1 MSIDDE
7 IASLESRRDACLSAI
22 DNRVEKVIHDTR
34 ETLSITNFVRR
45 FPYAAIGAAVSAGL
59 LASGSQK
66 KIWVMLSRLVGSAVR
81 QRHAAA
87 DASPAETPS
96 PPQPAASD
104 KNSTSHRDGFWQH
117 VAPMAQAAVPL
128 LLERVP
134 WGKIR
139 QSIKARSRRPADS
152 ANESPSS
159 HDD

>member
-22 DNRVEKVIHDTR
+22 DGRVEKVIHDTR

-81 QRHAAA
+81 HRHAVA
-87 DASPAETPS
+87 DAPPVETPA
-96 PPQPAASD
+96 PPQPPVSD
-104 KNSTSHRDGFWQH
+104 KKSTSQGDGFWQH
-117 VAPMAQAAVPL
+117 VAPVAQAAVPL

-139 QSIKARSRRPADS
+139 QSIKSRIKRPAGS
-152 ANESPSS
+152 EHETPSP
-159 HDD
+159 HDE